1 MAKES
6 VYLQT
11 MNQNNYVQNRFFDKL
26 IGLNVVFY
34 LSNSH
39 DVRGCVEGADSYC
52 VAVTPVDS
60 DGNPKDESVLIF
72 KSAIVDVVVNRH
84 LEIKY
89 DTHLNSQQNK
99 QNRSAQQPKLK
110 QENNERKK
118 EHLQVSAELVEEE
131 KSQPKKK
138 MEKLHVNDYAVG
150 KNEEEAVTESLPDL
164 TGMTEEPKPSEN
176 KTFDAPPDMS
186 QFLQMLKN

>member
-11 MNQNNYVQNRFFDKL
+11 MNQNNYVQNRFLDKL

-39 DVRGCVEGADSYC
+39 DVRGRVEGADSYC
-52 VAVTPVDS
+52 VAVTPVDG
-60 DGNPKDESVLIF
+60 DGNPKDESILIF
-72 KSAIVDVVVNRH
+72 KSAIVDVTVNRH
-84 LEIKY
+84 LEIEY
-89 DTHLNSQQNK
+89 DPHLNSQQNK
-99 QNRSAQQPKLK
+99 PNHPAQQQKPKQK
-110 QENNERKK
+110 NNEPRK
-118 EHLQVSAELVEEE
+118 ERPQISTELVEEK

-138 MEKLHVNDYAVG
+138 MEKLRVNDYAVG
-150 KNEEEAVTESLPDL
+150 ENEEEAVTESLPDL
-164 TGMTEEPKPSEN
+164 TEITEDPKPSEN
-176 KTFDAPPDMS
+176 KTLDAPPDMS

>member
-1 MAKES
+1 MTKES

-11 MNQNNYVQNRFFDKL
+11 MNQSNYVQNRFFDKL

-39 DVRGCVEGADSYC
+39 AVRGRVEGADSYC

-72 KSAIVDVVVNRH
+72 KSAIVDVIVNRH
-84 LEIKY
+84 LEIEY
-89 DTHLNSQQNK
+89 DSHLNSQQNK
-99 QNRSAQQPKLK
+99 PNHPAQQQKPKQK
-110 QENNERKK
+110 NNEPRK
-118 EHLQVSAELVEEE
+118 ERPQISTELVEEK

-138 MEKLHVNDYAVG
+138 MEKLRVNDYAVG
-150 KNEEEAVTESLPDL
+150 ENEEEAVMESLPDL
-164 TGMTEEPKPSEN
+164 TEIIEDPKPSEN
-176 KTFDAPPDMS
+176 KTLDAPPDMS

>member
-39 DVRGCVEGADSYC
+39 AVRGRVEGADSYC

-72 KSAIVDVVVNRH
+72 KSAIVDVIVNRH
-84 LEIKY
+84 LEIEY
-89 DTHLNSQQNK
+89 DPHLNSQQNK
-99 QNRSAQQPKLK
+99 QNRPVQQPKPK
-110 QENNERKK
+110 QKNNEPKK
-118 EHLQVSAELVEEE
+118 ERPQISAELVEEK

-138 MEKLHVNDYAVG
+138 MEKLHVDDYTIG
-150 KNEEEAVTESLPDL
+150 KSEEEAVTDSLPDL
-164 TGMTEEPKPSEN
+164 TEMAEESKPSEN
-176 KTFDAPPDMS
+176 KTLDAPPDMS

>member
-11 MNQNNYVQNRFFDKL
+11 MNQNNYVQNRFLDKL

-39 DVRGCVEGADSYC
+39 DVRGRVEGADSYC
-52 VAVTPVDS
+52 VAVTPVDG
-60 DGNPKDESVLIF
+60 DGNPKDESILIF
-72 KSAIVDVVVNRH
+72 KSAIVDVIVNRY
-84 LEIKY
+84 LEIEY
-89 DTHLNSQQNK
+89 DPHLNSQQNK
-99 QNRSAQQPKLK
+99 PNHPAQQQKPKQK
-110 QENNERKK
+110 NNEPRK
-118 EHLQVSAELVEEE
+118 ERPQISTELVEEK

-138 MEKLHVNDYAVG
+138 MEKLRVNDYAVG
-150 KNEEEAVTESLPDL
+150 ENEEEAVTESLPDL
-164 TGMTEEPKPSEN
+164 TEITEDPKPSEN
-176 KTFDAPPDMS
+176 KTLDAPPDMS